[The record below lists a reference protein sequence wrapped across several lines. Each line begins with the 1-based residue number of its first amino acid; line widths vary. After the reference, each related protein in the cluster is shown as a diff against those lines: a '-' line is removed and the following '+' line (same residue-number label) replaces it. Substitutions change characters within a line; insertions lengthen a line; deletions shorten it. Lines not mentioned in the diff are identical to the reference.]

1 MTAKTLPT
9 LVTSEFQATFLAFV
23 AHQIDGYLGRT
34 PKQLRARVLV
44 ELINDHV
51 LHPKVLPAAETFFAQ
66 RGWDMSAVTSE
77 ALTDAA
83 ISVGFVIN
91 PPARSFADMLEC
103 IKQHGQGL
111 VSDTELIGALQCTKF
126 QMQAINDYHKLPLSV
141 SNKLTI
147 AAWDALVI
155 DRHAKVTPPS
165 FEQPK
170 GPNVKDVSWIK
181 PGALAYHTKIDRCVQ
196 VVGIS
201 HEVEPLHV
209 LFKVEVS
216 FDENRVVVNGEDLKP
231 VVVKEIFHLDQIV
244 WVHPS
249 KQKGTIVEF
258 ADDTLAFG
266 NIIVLRA
273 DGVRKNYSPL
283 DLFSVPQE
291 G

>member
-77 ALTDAA
+77 ALTNAA

-126 QMQAINDYHKLPLSV
+126 QMQAINDYIKLPLSV

-147 AAWDALVI
+147 AAWDAMVI
-155 DRHAKVTPPS
+155 DSHAKVTPPS

-170 GPNVKDVSWIK
+170 GPNVKDVSWIE
-181 PGALAYHTKIDRCVQ
+181 PGALAYHTRIDRCVQ

-216 FDENRVVVNGEDLKP
+216 FDEKRVVVNGEDLKP
-231 VVVKEIFHLDQIV
+231 VVVKEIFHLDQVV

-249 KQKGTIVEF
+249 GQRGTIVEF
-258 ADDTLAFG
+258 ADDLAFG
-266 NIIVLRA
+266 NIIVVRA
-273 DGVRKNYSPL
+273 DGVRRNYSPL
-283 DLFSVPQE
+283 ELSSVPQE